1 MMTPGRI
8 AIVLSGLLGIA
19 CSDSSVNEPRA
30 PDERLDENRISEI
43 VSRHIHPLIGSFSDP
58 EPDRSVGILVGVTYN
73 GNQYYY
79 RYGQVGLHS
88 RDSVLTKD
96 IVFFIGSNT
105 KVFTGTLLALA
116 DSATR
121 GRVTPATPV
130 ASLLPTNV
138 KIHQRHGEILL
149 WHLATHSA
157 GYPDGVCPHPP
168 VVGNYPFTS
177 MTHFLKDF
185 RPPYKPGK
193 YWVYSNQGFDLLG
206 VLLSHAYTTAG
217 TSSHGWGASYR
228 NWPTLVVSKIPEQ
241 LGMPS
246 TQVDYTAVSARVA
259 QGYAYSDADGSPA
272 YKSIDPPDWVLKSA
286 GLPAS
291 AISSTLEDMLTFVEA
306 SISPPQ
312 GALGAAMAETQRV
325 YPGSEGLSMGF
336 GWQLSNGYLDKNGG
350 LGGYQSYMAFD
361 PDSKIGVFLF
371 GNTSGGTVGDAL
383 TQTGR
388 RLLGALRDSPA
399 NPSKFPPPPTTPQC
413 PS

>member
-1 MMTPGRI
+1 MTAGRI
-8 AIVLSGLLGIA
+8 AIVLSGLLWIA

-30 PDERLDENRISEI
+30 ADERLDENRIGEI
-43 VSRHIHPLIGSFSDP
+43 VSKQILPLIGSFSDP
-58 EPDRSVGILVGVTYN
+58 EPDKSVGILVGVTYN
-73 GNQYYY
+73 GNRYYY
-79 RYGQVGLHS
+79 NYGQVGLQS

-105 KVFTGTLLALA
+105 KVFTGTLLALV

-121 GRVTPATPV
+121 NRVTPATPV

-138 KIHQRHGEILL
+138 KINQPHGEILL

-157 GYPDGVCPHPP
+157 GYPDGVCPQPP
-168 VVGNYPFTS
+168 VFGNYPFTS
-177 MTHFLKDF
+177 MTHFLTDF
-185 RPPYKPGK
+185 RPPYEPGK
-193 YWVYSNQGFDLLG
+193 HWVYSNQGFALLG
-206 VLLSHAYTTAG
+206 VLLSQAYTTAG
-217 TSSHGWGASYR
+217 TSSDWEASYW
-228 NWPTLVVSKIPEQ
+228 NWPTLVSKIPEQ

-246 TQVDYTAVSARVA
+246 TQVDYTTVSARA
-259 QGYAYSDADGSPA
+259 AEGYAYSDDDGSPA
-272 YKSIDPPDWVLKSA
+272 YTAVDPPDWGLKSA
-286 GLPAS
+286 GLPAG
-291 AISSTLEDMLTFVEA
+291 AISSTLEDMLTFLEA
-306 SISPPQ
+306 SISPPE

-350 LGGYQSYMAFD
+350 LGGYQSYLAFD

-371 GNTSGGTVGDAL
+371 GNTSGGTAGGAL

-388 RLLGALRDSPA
+388 RLLGALRDRPA
-399 NPSKFPPPPTTPQC
+399 NPSNFPSPSTIPQC